1 MTETELGRGIGNH
14 HGPAPAASPDV
25 VRLIG
30 ANIPADQGLSSLGLI
45 MQLGGSLAAAVI
57 TFAGFQAL
65 LVSSRASTTM
75 LVLLVTTLGVV
86 RSLMHRAAG
95 TGLLYAEANPLRGVR
110 RYVVVGLIHSVLFSA
125 VLVSQHVATMK
136 LAAFIGL
143 ALAAWPLLLLGLL
156 RLPWLRRFEDAVPAP
171 EDKGFEGAAVLM
183 TVMAIAGVAAGLFL
197 LRGFA
202 SRDALRGTNVL
213 MLLCIVLLLARSGMH
228 LVAGVT
234 VLRHVSLDVAV
245 ERTAQYANLGVVS
258 AFVTG
263 GVLFI
268 TVMGSAALGFA
279 GLLVIAVAVWM
290 LSTWPMALRRFFAER
305 QFASM
310 LAGDAAPIH
319 RRAPDAGLTAMGWL
333 LIAMGALTLS
343 VSIASLGSGLGAEH
357 SPYEDRSVLT
367 ILEPFMMGGS
377 WRSFA
382 VAALELVAGF
392 ELVRMAKH
400 HRVVAT
406 VAALAIAVVELS
418 SWGTGWSTLAHLR
431 TDFYSTSA
439 LTTLIGPLGLAL
451 ATLVLVNRKTEGAGH
466 AQVRMRAKV

>member
-1 MTETELGRGIGNH
+1 MRWQ
-14 HGPAPAASPDV
+14 S
-25 VRLIG
+25 
-30 ANIPADQGLSSLGLI
+30 
-45 MQLGGSLAAAVI
+45 
-57 TFAGFQAL
+57 F
-65 LVSSRASTTM
+65 
-75 LVLLVTTLGVV
+75 
-86 RSLMHRAAG
+86 
-95 TGLLYAEANPLRGVR
+95 
-110 RYVVVGLIHSVLFSA
+110 
-125 VLVSQHVATMK
+125 
-136 LAAFIGL
+136 
-143 ALAAWPLLLLGLL
+143 
-156 RLPWLRRFEDAVPAP
+156 
-171 EDKGFEGAAVLM
+171 
-183 TVMAIAGVAAGLFL
+183 
-197 LRGFA
+197 
-202 SRDALRGTNVL
+202 
-213 MLLCIVLLLARSGMH
+213 
-228 LVAGVT
+228 
-234 VLRHVSLDVAV
+234 
-245 ERTAQYANLGVVS
+245 
-258 AFVTG
+258 
-263 GVLFI
+263 